1 MYNKILFDK
10 ICNVECSFEEL
21 KQFNGKIDE
30 QEYDLDNPF
39 EKYYNVDRIVLAIEK
54 YKRKDMEYRCLAC
67 WANAY
72 NWIISG
78 GCKLKYEESLKALLI
93 YEIRD
98 WLDRLSFFEG
108 SEDTFDIE
116 EYKTTFKSLDRVYND
131 IEDCNAIC
139 HNYGYD
145 EDDYAILLIIN
156 DKSKYYTKMLSDFGY
171 NLDSQVEFDY
181 LKKQSK
187 KLKKKGY
194 TELKTAYVFDDE
206 YKL

>member
-1 MYNKILFDK
+1 MYNKILFEK

-93 YEIRD
+93 YEIR
-98 WLDRLSFFEG
+98 
-108 SEDTFDIE
+108 
-116 EYKTTFKSLDRVYND
+116 
-131 IEDCNAIC
+131 
-139 HNYGYD
+139 
-145 EDDYAILLIIN
+145 
-156 DKSKYYTKMLSDFGY
+156 
-171 NLDSQVEFDY
+171 
-181 LKKQSK
+181 
-187 KLKKKGY
+187 
-194 TELKTAYVFDDE
+194 
-206 YKL
+206 